1 MGQPSQE
8 PSHWFP
14 SKVAEAMRKHIDATP
29 AAAKIPVPDQGMAF
43 QDFGEDS
50 SDSGLESI
58 FTG

>member
-1 MGQPSQE
+1 
-8 PSHWFP
+8 
-14 SKVAEAMRKHIDATP
+14 MRKHMDAIP
-29 AAAKIPVPDQGMAF
+29 AAAKAPIPDQGMAF